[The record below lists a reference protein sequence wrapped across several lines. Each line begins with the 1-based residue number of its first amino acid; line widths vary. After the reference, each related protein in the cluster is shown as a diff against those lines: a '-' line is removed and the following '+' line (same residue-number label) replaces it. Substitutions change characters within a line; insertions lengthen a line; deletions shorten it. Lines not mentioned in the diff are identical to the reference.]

1 MMKTKSQP
9 SQLIFMES
17 GKILR
22 SSLLKNVAGI
32 PFRNTIF
39 FHLFLMTIFSISMTG
54 GNPVKGKYTQYFD
67 LCNEIYKTGPQII
80 KKNHYFIMAL
90 F

>member
-1 MMKTKSQP
+1 MTKTKSQP
-9 SQLIFMES
+9 SQFIFMES

-32 PFRNTIF
+32 PFCNTIF

-54 GNPVKGKYTQYFD
+54 GNPVKGKYNVFD
-67 LCNEIYKTGPQII
+67 LFNA
-80 KKNHYFIMAL
+80 IMPIQL
-90 F
+90 YNRNSDN

>member
-1 MMKTKSQP
+1 MTKKRIQP
-9 SQLIFMES
+9 FQFIIMES

-39 FHLFLMTIFSISMTG
+39 IQLFLMTIFAISMTG
-54 GNPVKGKYTQYFD
+54 GNPVKGKYMF
-67 LCNEIYKTGPQII
+67 LSP
-80 KKNHYFIMAL
+80 
-90 F
+90 

>member
-22 SSLLKNVAGI
+22 SSLSKGNVAGI
-32 PFRNTIF
+32 PFRNTIL

-54 GNPVKGKYTQYFD
+54 GNPVKGKYTLLISVTQV
-67 LCNEIYKTGPQII
+67 II
-80 KKNHYFIMAL
+80 
-90 F
+90 

>member
-1 MMKTKSQP
+1 MTKTKSQP

-39 FHLFLMTIFSISMTG
+39 IQLFLMTIFAISMTG
-54 GNPVKGKYTQYFD
+54 GNPVKGKYMFY
-67 LCNEIYKTGPQII
+67 LWNVII
-80 KKNHYFIMAL
+80 PINCTKGT
-90 F
+90 